1 MSVKKTGSKL
11 AQGVRQVMGQSQAL
25 EMVAKNV
32 ATKAAVPL
40 IAAENVSKP
49 DTVRVKNKT
58 FTKNS
63 STGCE
68 VLHPER
74 VWPD

>member
-11 AQGVRQVMGQSQAL
+11 AHGVRQVMEQGKVPEAAEKDFASK
-25 EMVAKNV
+25 V
-32 ATKAAVPL
+32 AVPVVP
-40 IAAENVSKP
+40 AENVSKP
-49 DTVRVKNKT
+49 DTVRTKNKSPAR
-58 FTKNS
+58 S
-63 STGCE
+63 STGYA

>member
-11 AQGVRQVMGQSQAL
+11 AQGVRQVIEQGKVP
-25 EMVAKNV
+25 E
-32 ATKAAVPL
+32 ATEKDFASKAAVPVVP
-40 IAAENVSKP
+40 AESVSKP
-49 DTVRVKNKT
+49 DTMTVKNKT
-58 FTKNS
+58 PARNS
-63 STGCE
+63 STGYE

>member
-1 MSVKKTGSKL
+1 MSVKKKGSKL
-11 AQGVRQVMGQSQAL
+11 AQGVRQVMGQAKVP
-25 EMVAKNV
+25 EAAEKRVAR
-32 ATKAAVPL
+32 KAAVPVVP
-40 IAAENVSKP
+40 AENVSKP

-58 FTKNS
+58 PARNS
-63 STGCE
+63 SAKSE

>member
-1 MSVKKTGSKL
+1 MSVKKKGSRL
-11 AQGVRQVMGQSQAL
+11 AQGVRQVMEQAKVP
-25 EMVAKNV
+25 EAAEKNV
-32 ATKAAVPL
+32 VRKAAVPVVP
-40 IAAENVSKP
+40 AENVSKS
-49 DTVRVKNKT
+49 DTLKVKNKT
-58 FTKNS
+58 AARNS

>member
-11 AQGVRQVMGQSQAL
+11 AQGVRQVMGQ
-25 EMVAKNV
+25 AKV
-32 ATKAAVPL
+32 PEAAEKDIASKAAVPVVP
-40 IAAENVSKP
+40 AENVSKP
-49 DTVRVKNKT
+49 DTVRTKNKSPAR
-58 FTKNS
+58 S
-63 STGCE
+63 STGYE